1 MTSAIALSDVSVRLG
16 GALILDRLSL
26 DIDAGSWVGLI
37 GPNGAGK
44 TTALR
49 CVGDAVE
56 FEGRVTVGTD
66 PVAEMTAREVA
77 LQVAF
82 VPQHPVLPEGTNVV
96 DYVLL
101 GRTPHRGAMTSESI
115 HDLDVVGDVMHTL
128 DLEGFSGRDVASLS
142 GGELQRVVIA
152 RALAQQT
159 PVLLLD
165 EPTTAL
171 DIGNQQEVME
181 LIDRLRHERGLTVL
195 SAMHDL
201 TIAGQFTDRLLMM
214 FEGKIVAEGSA
225 TDVLTPDLIMRY
237 YGAVVRVEH
246 DRAGGVVVIPLR
258 QPESV

>member
-49 CVGDAVE
+49 CIGDAVE
-56 FEGRVTVGTD
+56 FEGRVTLGAD

-82 VPQHPVLPEGTNVV
+82 VPQHPVLPEGTTVV

-101 GRTPHRGAMTSESI
+101 GRTPHRGPMTSESM
-115 HDLDVVGDVMHTL
+115 HDLDVVGEVMHTL
-128 DLEGFSGRDVASLS
+128 DLGDFSDRDVASLS

-152 RALAQQT
+152 RALAQHT
-159 PVLLLD
+159 SVLLLD

-181 LIDRLRHERGLTVL
+181 LIDRLRRERGLTVL

-201 TIAGQFTDRLLMM
+201 TIAGQFTDRLLMLS
-214 FEGKIVAEGSA
+214 EGTIVAEGSA
-225 TDVLTPDLIMRY
+225 SEVLTPDLIRQY
-237 YGAVVRVEH
+237 YAAAVRVEH
-246 DRAGGVVVIPLR
+246 DPSGGVVVIPLR
-258 QPESV
+258 RSESV